1 MCYRR
6 YLIKVID
13 DYLRLK
19 IVSGMKSK
27 IVGKLARQLNVKV
40 TKRARETLAG
50 KRMKHVRI
58 IAVKMDTEDK
68 KGY

>member
-6 YLIKVID
+6 YLIDVID

-27 IVGKLARQLNVKV
+27 IVGKVVSQLNVKV
-40 TKRARETLAG
+40 KKRPSGTLAG
-50 KRMKHVRI
+50 KRIQHTRMI
-58 IAVKMDTEDK
+58 EVKMVTEDK

>member
-1 MCYRR
+1 
-6 YLIKVID
+6 
-13 DYLRLK
+13 
-19 IVSGMKSK
+19 MKSK
-27 IVGKLARQLNVKV
+27 IIGKLARQLNVKV
-40 TKRARETLAG
+40 TKRASETLAG